1 MCSRYGSQRVSTSH
15 GERKP
20 IRSLP
25 RTRLAVRAERTLE
38 RKIVS
43 VLFADLVG
51 FTTLSEQLDAEDV
64 ASVQQAYF
72 QTVRETIERYGGRLE
87 KFIGD
92 AAMAV
97 FGVPRT
103 REDDAEAAVRAGLAL
118 ASAVEQLAVGIGLES
133 GALAVRVGVNSG
145 EVIHTPDAGP
155 EEAMVTG
162 DAVNVAARLQAAAD
176 PSEVLVGETT
186 ALAAAAAIEF
196 GAPRALDLKGKA
208 EPVRARLALA
218 VRAEPSRDAAMG
230 ALRAA
235 PLLGREDE
243 VELLLGEMELAQREP
258 RRLLIVAPPGAGKT
272 RLVDELAL
280 RARDASVARA
290 RLRPDVLAPF
300 DAVAQ
305 LFVTAGAAGA
315 QVLGERIRAAG
326 VSPSRANVLV
336 EEVLA
341 VSRSTG
347 DGASGRDRESRF
359 LAWLETL
366 DALAGE
372 RTSLLIVEDLHWA
385 GGDLLAFLAFAGGA
399 PGRRLVLATSRPSI
413 LDTARNW
420 YEPTQVRELEPLPRV
435 AASEL
440 VHAFVGDALPAELVD
455 RIAERSDGNPLFI
468 EELLRSWASA
478 GTLVEREGVW
488 GLARSADE
496 VPLPA
501 TVQAIYASQLD
512 DLPPSARDVARRAA
526 VAGRRF
532 PLAALDRLEVI
543 DRSEGVRVL
552 TRRALVSEPAPDPIF
567 GPSCAYRHALLRDAG
582 YASLARADR
591 ARLHARFAEW
601 LQGAGGEQIAEPV
614 ARHYARAV
622 ESMPA
627 LAREAAPGL
636 SRDECSRL
644 AAEWFERAASAALG
658 ISAHES
664 ARELLG
670 RALEFTADGE
680 TAERARRLTTLGEAT
695 ASSAD
700 MDEGAGLL
708 EQALEAARSAGDRL
722 QIARAAAG
730 LSWVLDQQVQ
740 FMPAARMA
748 DGALREIGEADD
760 LETALL
766 LVRRATA
773 LNDGSDLVDEP
784 REDARRALAIARRA
798 GDRRLELEALDLL
811 ASLGGG
817 DSEAWRSLELLAT
830 ASGAWDK
837 AVGAIQSQ
845 ALRLVPDHAEDARPL
860 VRSAIALCE
869 AHGLRE
875 GLAWSHH
882 VDVEI
887 GLVSGDW
894 DGAVAS
900 ARHALEVGAR
910 NGYDRAVVRT
920 WSALLPIAAAR
931 RDNELL
937 REGHVWMSDRF
948 REPENPSPYALV
960 IGAARQLEIASGGLR
975 EPFVPAVEERIR
987 SFELRY
993 SSPSWLAALE
1003 TVLDAWLLAGEVE
1016 GAARALERMRI
1027 AAAQPE
1033 VATLGRATFAL
1044 LCGKLLAAG
1053 GKDPSEEARRALAGF
1068 RASKAPWWVAKAL
1081 RLIATD
1087 ETLAD
1092 AVEIESAL
1100 GINSVDA

>member
-1 MCSRYGSQRVSTSH
+1 MPV
-15 GERKP
+15 
-20 IRSLP
+20 
-25 RTRLAVRAERTLE
+25 ERTLE

-43 VLFADLVG
+43 ILFADLVG
-51 FTTLSEQLDAEDV
+51 FTTLSEQLDAEDL

-118 ASAVEQLAVGIGLES
+118 ASAVQQLAVRIGLEP

-145 EVIHTPDAGP
+145 EVVHTPDAGL

-162 DAVNVAARLQAAAD
+162 DAVNVAARLQAAAG

-196 GAPRALDLKGKA
+196 SAPRALDLKGKA
-208 EPVRARLALA
+208 EPVRARLTVA

-230 ALRAA
+230 ALRA
-235 PLLGREDE
+235 PLLGREAE
-243 VELLLGEMELAQREP
+243 VKLLLGEIQRAQSAP

-272 RLVDELAL
+272 RLVEELAS
-280 RARDASVARA
+280 RVRDCSVARA

-305 LFVTAGAAGA
+305 LFVTAGAAEA
-315 QVLGERIRAAG
+315 QLLGDRIRAAG
-326 VSPSRANVLV
+326 VAPSRANVLV

-341 VSRSTG
+341 LFRPTG
-347 DGASGRDRESRF
+347 EGASGRDRESRF
-359 LAWLETL
+359 LAWLEAL

-413 LDTARNW
+413 LDAAGQW
-420 YEPTQVRELEPLPRV
+420 YGRTQVHELEPLPHV

-440 VHAFVGDALPAELVD
+440 VNAFVGEALPAELVD

-488 GLARSADE
+488 GLARSADD
-496 VPLPA
+496 VALPA

-532 PLAALDRLEVI
+532 PLAALNRLEVI
-543 DRSEGVRVL
+543 DASEGVRVL
-552 TRRALVSEPAPDPIF
+552 TRRGLVSEATPDPIF

-601 LQGAGGEQIAEPV
+601 LQDAGGEQIAEPV

-622 ESMPA
+622 ESMPGLA
-627 LAREAAPGL
+627 LEAAPGL
-636 SRDECSRL
+636 SRDQCRRH
-644 AAEWFERAASAALG
+644 AAEWFERAATAALG
-658 ISAHES
+658 IAAHES
-664 ARELLG
+664 GRELLD
-670 RALEFTADGE
+670 RALEFTADDE

-700 MDEGAGLL
+700 MDEGARLL
-708 EQALEAARSAGDRL
+708 EQALEAARSVGDRFH
-722 QIARAAAG
+722 IARAAAA

-748 DGALREIGEADD
+748 DGALREIGESDD

-773 LNDGSDLVDEP
+773 LNDGGDLVDEP
-784 REDARRALAIARRA
+784 RQDAERALDIARSA
-798 GDRRLELEALDLL
+798 GHRRLELEALDLL

-817 DSEAWRSLELLAT
+817 DTKAWKTLELLAVE
-830 ASGAWDK
+830 SGAWDK

-845 ALRLVPDHAEDARPL
+845 ALRLVPDRAQEAQPL
-860 VRSAIALCE
+860 VNRAIELCE

-875 GLAWSHH
+875 SLAWSHY
-882 VDVEI
+882 VGVEI
-887 GLVSGDW
+887 GLVSGNW

-900 ARHALEVGAR
+900 AREALEIGVR

-920 WSALLPIAAAR
+920 WSTLLPIAAAR
-931 RDNELL
+931 RDIELL
-937 REGHVWMSDRF
+937 RESHAWMSDRF

-975 EPFVPAVEERIR
+975 ESFVPAVDERIR

-1003 TVLDAWLLAGEVE
+1003 TVFDAWLAAGEIG
-1016 GAARALERMRI
+1016 GAARALEKMRI
-1027 AAAQPE
+1027 TASEPE
-1033 VATLGRATFAL
+1033 TATLGRATFAL
-1044 LCGKLLAAG
+1044 LCGKLLVARG
-1053 GKDPSEEARRALAGF
+1053 EDPSDQASRALAGY
-1068 RASKAPWWVAKAL
+1068 RTSQAPWWIAKAL

-1087 ETLAD
+1087 ETVAD
-1092 AVEIESAL
+1092 AVEIEAEL
-1100 GINSVDA
+1100 GINFVEA

>member
-1 MCSRYGSQRVSTSH
+1 MHV
-15 GERKP
+15 
-20 IRSLP
+20 
-25 RTRLAVRAERTLE
+25 ERTLE

-51 FTTLSEQLDAEDV
+51 FTNLSEQLDAEDV

-72 QTVRETIERYGGRLE
+72 QTVRDTVERYGGRLE

-97 FGVPRT
+97 FGIPHT
-103 REDDAEAAVRAGLAL
+103 GEKDAEVAVRAALAL
-118 ASAVEQLAVGIGLES
+118 ASAVRQLAFGTGLGP
-133 GALAVRVGVNSG
+133 GALAVRVGVNTG
-145 EVIHTPDAGP
+145 EVIHTPNAGF

-162 DAVNVAARLQAAAD
+162 DPVNVAARLQAAAG

-186 ALAAAAAIEF
+186 ALAAAGAIEF
-196 GAPRALDLKGKA
+196 GPPRALELKGKT
-208 EPVRARLALA
+208 EPVRARLAVA
-218 VRAEPSRDAAMG
+218 VRSEPSRDAAMG
-230 ALRAA
+230 ALRA
-235 PLLGREDE
+235 PLLGREAE
-243 VELLLGEMELAQREP
+243 LQLLLGELEHADGES

-272 RLVDELAL
+272 RLVEELAL
-280 RARDASVARA
+280 HTRDVPVVRA

-305 LFVTAGAAGA
+305 LFVTAGAGEA
-315 QVLGERIRAAG
+315 QVLGDRIRAAG
-326 VSPSRANVLV
+326 IPLSRASVLV

-341 VSRSTG
+341 LFRPT
-347 DGASGRDRESRF
+347 DEGAPDRDRESRF
-359 LAWLETL
+359 LAWLEAL

-372 RTSLLIVEDLHWA
+372 RTSLWIVEDLHWA
-385 GGDLLAFLAFAGGA
+385 GGDLLAFLSLAGGA

-413 LDTARNW
+413 LDTARRW
-420 YEPTQVRELEPLPRV
+420 YEPTQVHELEPLPHV
-435 AASEL
+435 AAAEL

-455 RIAERSDGNPLFI
+455 RIAESSDGNPLFI

-478 GTLVEREGVW
+478 GTLVEGDSVW
-488 GLARSADE
+488 TLARSAAE
-496 VPLPA
+496 VKLPA

-512 DLPPSARDVARRAA
+512 DLPQSARDVARRAA

-543 DRSEGVRVL
+543 DASEGVRVL
-552 TRRALVSEPAPDPIF
+552 TRRGLVSEAAPDPIF

-601 LQGAGGEQIAEPV
+601 LRREGGKQVAEPV

-636 SRDECSRL
+636 SRDECRRL
-644 AAEWFERAASAALG
+644 AAEWFERAATLALA
-658 ISAHES
+658 IAAHES
-664 ARELLG
+664 GRELLG
-670 RALEFTADGE
+670 RALDFTADDE
-680 TAERARRLTTLGEAT
+680 TAERARRLATLGEAT
-695 ASSAD
+695 AVSAD
-700 MDEGAGLL
+700 MDEGARLL
-708 EQALEAARSAGDRL
+708 GQALDAARFAGDRL
-722 QIARAAAG
+722 QIARAAAA

-748 DGALREIGEADD
+748 DGALADIGEAED

-773 LNDGSDLVDEP
+773 LNDGSELVSQP
-784 REDARRALAIARRA
+784 RQDAHRALAIARRA
-798 GDRRLELEALDLL
+798 GDRRLELEALELL
-811 ASLGGG
+811 ASLGAG
-817 DSEAWRSLELLAT
+817 DSQAWKTLELLAVE
-830 ASGAWDK
+830 SGSWDK
-837 AVGAIQSQ
+837 AVAAIQSQ
-845 ALRLVPDHAEDARPL
+845 ALRLVPDHAKDAQPL
-860 VRSAIALCE
+860 VKRAIELCE
-869 AHGLRE
+869 ARGLRE
-875 GLAWSHH
+875 SLAWSHH

-900 ARHALEVGAR
+900 ARQALSIGVP

-920 WSALLPIAAAR
+920 WSAVLPIAAAR

-937 REGHVWMSDRF
+937 RDGHAWMSERF

-975 EPFVPAVEERIR
+975 ESFVPAVEERIG

-993 SSPSWLAALE
+993 SSPSWVAALE
-1003 TVLDAWLLAGEVE
+1003 TVFDAWLAAGEVE
-1016 GAARALERMRI
+1016 GAARALEKMRI
-1027 AAAQPE
+1027 AASQPE

-1044 LCGKLLAAG
+1044 LSGKLLVARG
-1053 GKDPSEEARRALAGF
+1053 EDPKDEARRALAGF
-1068 RASKAPWWVAKAL
+1068 RKSQAPWWMAKAL

-1087 ETLAD
+1087 ETVAD
-1092 AVEIESAL
+1092 AIEIEGAL
-1100 GINSVDA
+1100 GIHFDA

>member
-1 MCSRYGSQRVSTSH
+1 MSD
-15 GERKP
+15 
-20 IRSLP
+20 
-25 RTRLAVRAERTLE
+25 ERTLE

-51 FTTLSEQLDAEDV
+51 FTNLSEALDAEDV

-72 QTVRETIERYGGRLE
+72 QTVRETIERYGGWLE

-103 REDDAEAAVRAGLAL
+103 GEDDAEAAVRAGLAL
-118 ASAVEQLAVGIGLES
+118 VSAVEQLAVGVGLEA

-145 EVIHTPDAGP
+145 EVVHTPDAGP
-155 EEAMVTG
+155 EEAFVTG
-162 DAVNVAARLQAAAD
+162 DPVNVAARLQAAAS
-176 PSEVLVGETT
+176 PAEVLVGETT

-196 GAPRALDLKGKA
+196 GAPRTLDLKGKA
-208 EPVRARLALA
+208 EPVRARTALA
-218 VRAEPSRDAAMG
+218 VRIEPSRDAAMG
-230 ALRAA
+230 ALRATF
-235 PLLGREDE
+235 LGRDAEIE
-243 VELLLGEMELAQREP
+243 FLLGEMERAHGEP

-272 RLVDELAL
+272 RLVEELAL
-280 RARDASVARA
+280 RKREVAVTRA

-305 LFVTAGAAGA
+305 LFVTAGAAEA
-315 QVLGERIRAAG
+315 HVLSDRIRAAG
-326 VSPSRANVLV
+326 ISPARSDVLV
-336 EEVLA
+336 DEALA
-341 VSRSTG
+341 LFRPTG
-347 DGASGRDRESRF
+347 DGAPGRDRESRF
-359 LAWLETL
+359 LAWLEAL

-372 RTSLLIVEDLHWA
+372 RVSLLIVEDVHWA
-385 GGDLLAFLAFAGGA
+385 GGDLLAFLAFADEA
-399 PGRRLVLATSRPSI
+399 RGRRLVLATSRPSI
-413 LDTARNW
+413 LDTARRW
-420 YEPTQVRELEPLPRV
+420 CERTQVHELKPLARV
-435 AASEL
+435 TAAEL
-440 VHAFVGDALPAELVD
+440 VHAFVSDALPAELVD

-478 GTLVEREGVW
+478 GTLVEREGAW
-488 GLARSADE
+488 ALARSASD
-496 VPLPA
+496 VLLPA

-532 PLAALDRLEVI
+532 PLAALDQLEVA
-543 DRSEGVRVL
+543 DASEGVRVL
-552 TRRALVSEPAPDPIF
+552 TRRALVSEAAPDPIF

-601 LQGAGGEQIAEPV
+601 LQAAGGEQIAEPV

-627 LAREAAPGL
+627 LARDAAPGL
-636 SRDECSRL
+636 SRDECRRL
-644 AAEWFERAASAALG
+644 SAEWFERAASAALG

-680 TAERARRLTTLGEAT
+680 IAERARRLTTLGEAT

-700 MDEGAGLL
+700 MDEGARLL
-708 EQALEAARSAGDRL
+708 EQALDAARSARDRR

-760 LETALL
+760 VETALL
-766 LVRRATA
+766 LVRRGTA
-773 LNDGSDLVDEP
+773 LNDGGDLVDEP
-784 REDARRALAIARRA
+784 RADAERALAIARSAR
-798 GDRRLELEALDLL
+798 DRRLELEALDLL
-811 ASLGGG
+811 ASLGGA
-817 DSEAWRSLELLAT
+817 DSKAWETLELLAVE
-830 ASGAWDK
+830 SGAWDK
-837 AVGAIQSQ
+837 AVNAIQSQ
-845 ALRLVPDHAEDARPL
+845 ALRLAPDHAEEALPFVTR
-860 VRSAIALCE
+860 AIELCA

-875 GLAWSHH
+875 GLAWSHQ
-882 VDVEI
+882 VGVEI
-887 GLVSGDW
+887 GLASGDW
-894 DGAVAS
+894 NGAVAS
-900 ARHALEVGAR
+900 ARLALEIGVP

-931 RDNELL
+931 RDHELL
-937 REGHVWMSDRF
+937 RAGHVWMSDRF

-960 IGAARQLEIASGGLR
+960 IGAARQLEIASAGLR
-975 EPFVPAVEERIR
+975 ESFVPAVEERIR
-987 SFELRY
+987 SFELPY

-1003 TVLDAWLLAGEVE
+1003 TVFDAWLAAGEVE
-1016 GAARALERMRI
+1016 GAAGALERMRI
-1027 AAAQPE
+1027 TASQPE
-1033 VATLGRATFAL
+1033 IATLARATFAL
-1044 LCGKLLAAG
+1044 LCGKLVAARG
-1053 GKDPSEEARRALAGF
+1053 EDPSDEARRALAGF
-1068 RASKAPWWVAKAL
+1068 RTSQAPWWIAKAL
-1081 RLIATD
+1081 RLIATP
-1087 ETLAD
+1087 ETVGEAI
-1092 AVEIESAL
+1092 EIEAAL
-1100 GINSVDA
+1100 GIHSAGP